1 MTYVDF
7 PFLFSHVSR
16 GRAGRDGD
24 GNGNGDC
31 DCECCSE
38 LWNDDGLHLS
48 EGAYEALGRHLA
60 PFVFEILDG
69 TSLRMD
75 DGSPRYP
82 SPAIL
87 VGFFCFGCPETGGL
101 LGPLVHIAQG
111 TQQLWAPLSFCAM
124 TSHLQELPRHTVM
137 NGILHH

>member
-1 MTYVDF
+1 VTYVDF

-87 VGFFCFGCPETGGL
+87 VGFFV
-101 LGPLVHIAQG
+101 LVVRRLVASWV
-111 TQQLWAPLSFCAM
+111 LWC
-124 TSHLQELPRHTVM
+124 TSHKVRNNSGHLCLSAQ
-137 NGILHH
+137 